1 MRLRLQ
7 SLCRQSAGW
16 ALVAALLPGFAGR
29 CGAITPD
36 QVLVLANAAS
46 PLSRA
51 ISEYYA
57 RARQIPA
64 AQVLALPMPD
74 REEIT
79 RQEYLRTI
87 EAPLAQLLKRRGWAD
102 RILVIATTSG
112 VPLKIRGSSGG
123 SSDAA
128 SVDSELAALYPVLKG
143 RPHAAAGPLANP
155 FFGKNREMRHPDDE
169 LYLVARLSGYTFAD
183 VRSMIDRAIRARN
196 RGVVVLDLKSYDLD
210 DGNSWLKDAAALAGR
225 KRAVLDES
233 TTVLQGIRDVI
244 GYASW
249 GSNDPNRKERDL
261 HLSFL
266 PGAVVTEYV
275 STNGRTMAE
284 PPESW
289 RLGTWGDKSSYFAG
303 SPQSLSADALRQG
316 ATAATGHVYEPYL
329 QFTPRPQILF
339 QNYLAGRTLGES
351 FYASIP
357 ALSWMNILLGDPLC
371 RLAG

>member
-1 MRLRLQ
+1 MGLPLQ
-7 SLCRQSAGW
+7 SLCRKSMQ
-16 ALVAALLPGFAGR
+16 LALLAVLLAGLPGN

-46 PLSRA
+46 PLSRT

-64 AQVLALPMPD
+64 AQVLTLPMPD

-87 EAPLAQLLKRRGWAD
+87 EAPLEQFLKRKGWVD

-112 VPLKIRGSSGG
+112 VPLKIRGSSGA

-143 RPHAAAGPLANP
+143 RPHVPAGPLVNP
-155 FFGKNREMRHPDDE
+155 FFGKNRKFRHPDDQ

-183 VRSMIDRAIRARN
+183 VRSMIDRAISARN

-210 DGNSWLKDAAALAGR
+210 DGNSWLKDAATFIGR

-233 TTVLQGIRDVI
+233 STVLQGIRDVI

-261 HLSFL
+261 QLSFL

-284 PPESW
+284 PPASW
-289 RLGTWGDKSSYFAG
+289 RLGTWGNKSSYFAG

-316 ATAATGHVYEPYL
+316 ATAVTGHVYEPYL

-339 QNYLAGRTLGES
+339 QNYLAGRTLAES

-371 RLAG
+371 RLAN